1 MPGATADATALG
13 AMPATGNTTGA
24 AATGASAGANAKR
37 KAPEPDA
44 AVAATAAAV
53 RDQARARRRRR
64 AKQRGYGDEF
74 ADMDVEVDP
83 DWGAPPGEEPVAS
96 TVASDRGAGTLG
108 FAGTVS
114 KGSAQAA
121 GLTTLSGNEFGGG
134 PRMPMLPNTWNPE
147 TPDGELEHS

>member
-1 MPGATADATALG
+1 MPPYVVGPPGIGFGSGLS
-13 AMPATGNTTGA
+13 
-24 AATGASAGANAKR
+24 ASAGSSAKS
-37 KAPEPDA
+37 KAPQPDA
-44 AVAATAAAV
+44 AVAAAVAAA
-53 RDQARARRRRR
+53 REEARARRRRH
-64 AKQRGYGDEF
+64 AKQRGHGDEF
-74 ADMDVEVDP
+74 MDMDVEVDP
-83 DWGAPPGEEPVAS
+83 DWGAPPEEPSSRGGESAAS